1 MYTIVNYRPES
12 FTLLLTQLCKNSN
25 RFSSK
30 LGLCLGW
37 KGQLICLEGGR
48 RGEGGMGDPGWM
60 TVIHIL
66 IGMFNSNP
74 MITQYLNNNL
84 T

>member
-37 KGQLICLEGGR
+37 KGQLICLEGEGR
-48 RGEGGMGDPGWM
+48 GGGDGGEGGGRG
-60 TVIHIL
+60 
-66 IGMFNSNP
+66 GMDDCYTYSNRYV
-74 MITQYLNNNL
+74 Q
-84 T
+84 